1 VVSVTITGTNDV
13 PVVEATDVTGAV
25 TELVTAT
32 GNLTDSGSIAFTDVD
47 LTDVHT
53 ASARSPRRA
62 GALGSLTAS
71 VTTGTNDTTGLGGVV
86 TWNYTVAASAVEYLA
101 KDETKVE
108 TFTFNV
114 EDGQGGSVE
123 RTVSVTVTGTN
134 DVPVVEATDVTGAVT
149 ELVTATGNLTD
160 SGSIAFTDVDLTDV
174 HSVGTVTASS
184 GALGSLTASVTT
196 GTNDTTGLG
205 GVVTWNYTV
214 AASAVEYLAKDET
227 KVETFTFNVE
237 DGQGG
242 SVERTV
248 SVTVT
253 GTNDVP
259 VVEATDVTGAVTELV
274 TATGNL
280 TDSGSIAF
288 TRR

>member
-1 VVSVTITGTNDV
+1 
-13 PVVEATDVTGAV
+13 
-25 TELVTAT
+25 
-32 GNLTDSGSIAFTDVD
+32 
-47 LTDVHT
+47 
-53 ASARSPRRA
+53 
-62 GALGSLTAS
+62 
-71 VTTGTNDTTGLGGVV
+71 
-86 TWNYTVAASAVEYLA
+86 VEYLA

-160 SGSIAFTDVDLTDV
+160 SGSIAFTTDVDLTDV

-205 GVVTWNYTV
+205 RCGHLELH
-214 AASAVEYLAKDET
+214 SCGLGRGIP
-227 KVETFTFNVE
+227 
-237 DGQGG
+237 GQGRDQG
-242 SVERTV
+242 R
-248 SVTVT
+248 
-253 GTNDVP
+253 D
-259 VVEATDVTGAVTELV
+259 LH
-274 TATGNL
+274 L
-280 TDSGSIAF
+280 Q
-288 TRR
+288 R

>member
-1 VVSVTITGTNDV
+1 
-13 PVVEATDVTGAV
+13 
-25 TELVTAT
+25 
-32 GNLTDSGSIAFTDVD
+32 
-47 LTDVHT
+47 
-53 ASARSPRRA
+53 
-62 GALGSLTAS
+62 
-71 VTTGTNDTTGLGGVV
+71 
-86 TWNYTVAASAVEYLA
+86 
-101 KDETKVE
+101 
-108 TFTFNV
+108 
-114 EDGQGGSVE
+114 
-123 RTVSVTVTGTN
+123 
-134 DVPVVEATDVTGAVT
+134 
-149 ELVTATGNLTD
+149 
-160 SGSIAFTDVDLTDV
+160 V

-259 VVEATDVTGAVTELV
+259 VVEATDVHGRGHRTGHRDGQPHRL
-274 TATGNL
+274 GQHRL
-280 TDSGSIAF
+280 H
-288 TRR
+288 RR

>member
-1 VVSVTITGTNDV
+1 
-13 PVVEATDVTGAV
+13 
-25 TELVTAT
+25 
-32 GNLTDSGSIAFTDVD
+32 
-47 LTDVHT
+47 
-53 ASARSPRRA
+53 
-62 GALGSLTAS
+62 
-71 VTTGTNDTTGLGGVV
+71 
-86 TWNYTVAASAVEYLA
+86 VEYLA

-134 DVPVVEATDVTGAVT
+134 DVPVVEAHRRHGARSPNWSPRR
-149 ELVTATGNLTD
+149 ATSPD

-259 VVEATDVTGAVTELV
+259 VVEATDVTGAVTR
-274 TATGNL
+274 TGHRDGQPHRL
-280 TDSGSIAF
+280 GQHRLH
-288 TRR
+288 RR